1 LKKGIFK
8 VYYVS
13 SFQGGLI
20 MDDVKRIL
28 VVSRMSRNCQKAVHY
43 GVSLAH
49 KYGAE
54 LVVLHVVY
62 DPFTFGDWNLPIPDV
77 EEAYQKTL
85 EQSKAELEKI
95 ISSEKKK
102 GMSIKEMVKGGQPTK
117 EILKV
122 VAEEKI
128 DLLVMLAHEEGRL
141 EHFLFGRSNE
151 EIVRKMPCSILMVK
165 KEPEPTAQLD

>member
-1 LKKGIFK
+1 
-8 VYYVS
+8 
-13 SFQGGLI
+13 

-54 LVVLHVVY
+54 LFVLHVVY

-77 EEAYQKTL
+77 EAAYKKTI

-95 ISSEKKK
+95 ISGEKKK
-102 GMSIKEMVKGGQPTK
+102 GMSIKEMIKGGKPTQ

-122 VAEEKI
+122 VAEQKI
-128 DLLVMLAHEEGRL
+128 DLIVMLAHEEGRL

-151 EIVRKMPCSILMVK
+151 EIFRKMPCSILMVK
-165 KEPEPTAQLD
+165 KEPEPVPELD